1 MDNKELHDG
10 ITRMTLLVQILKE
23 LEKELDK
30 KEKVKE
36 KEKEKC
42 ELEQA
47 EQEEEPK
54 VQWMTFAE
62 ALAELQNR
70 ATNSYMI
77 RTDWVNKVVF
87 ISSTELDA
95 DAFYLA
101 QSYLDE
107 DGKIMGNYIRPYHVT
122 DADLFEWEWSV
133 VDEDYEA

>member
-1 MDNKELHDG
+1 MDNKELHEG

-36 KEKEKC
+36 KEKC
-42 ELEQA
+42 DPEQV

-87 ISSTELDA
+87 ISSTESNSDTL
-95 DAFYLA
+95 YLA

-107 DGKIMGNYIRPYHVT
+107 DGKIMENYIRPYHVT
-122 DADLFEWEWSV
+122 DDDLLEWEWSV

>member
-36 KEKEKC
+36 KEKC
-42 ELEQA
+42 NPEQV

-62 ALAELQNR
+62 ALTELQNR
-70 ATNSYMI
+70 ATDSYMI
-77 RTDWVNKVVF
+77 RTDWVNKVLF
-87 ISSTELDA
+87 IYPTESNSDA
-95 DAFYLA
+95 LYLA

-107 DGKIMGNYIRPYHVT
+107 DGKIMENYIRPYHIT

-133 VDEDYEA
+133 VDEDSEA

>member
-1 MDNKELHDG
+1 MDNKELHEG

-36 KEKEKC
+36 KEKC
-42 ELEQA
+42 DPEQV

-87 ISSTELDA
+87 ISSTESNSDTL
-95 DAFYLA
+95 YLA

-107 DGKIMGNYIRPYHVT
+107 DGKIMENYIRPYHVT
-122 DADLFEWEWSV
+122 DDDLLEWEWSV
-133 VDEDYEA
+133 VNEDCEA

>member
-1 MDNKELHDG
+1 MDNKKLHDG
-10 ITRMTLLVQILKE
+10 ITRMTLLWQILKE
-23 LEKELDK
+23 LEKDLDK

-36 KEKEKC
+36 KEKC
-42 ELEQA
+42 DPEQA

-54 VQWMTFAE
+54 AQWMTFAE

-77 RTDWVNKVVF
+77 RTDWNSKVLF
-87 ISSTELDA
+87 ISSSESDA
-95 DAFYLA
+95 LYLA

>member
-36 KEKEKC
+36 KEKC
-42 ELEQA
+42 NPEQV

-62 ALAELQNR
+62 AFAELQNR

-77 RTDWVNKVVF
+77 RTDWVNKVLF
-87 ISSTELDA
+87 ISSTESNSDTL
-95 DAFYLA
+95 YLA

-107 DGKIMGNYIRPYHVT
+107 DGKIMENYIRPYHVT
-122 DADLFEWEWSV
+122 DTDLLEWEWSV

>member
-36 KEKEKC
+36 KEKC
-42 ELEQA
+42 NHEQV

-77 RTDWVNKVVF
+77 RTDWVNKVLF
-87 ISSTELDA
+87 ISSTESNSDTL
-95 DAFYLA
+95 YLA

-107 DGKIMGNYIRPYHVT
+107 DGKIMENYIRPYHVT
-122 DADLFEWEWSV
+122 DTDLFEWEWSV

>member
-1 MDNKELHDG
+1 MDNKELHEG

-23 LEKELDK
+23 LEKDLDK

-36 KEKEKC
+36 KEKC
-42 ELEQA
+42 DPEQV
-47 EQEEEPK
+47 EHEEEPK

-62 ALAELQNR
+62 ALAELQNY

-77 RTDWVNKVVF
+77 RKDWVNKVVF
-87 ISSTELDA
+87 ISSTES

-107 DGKIMGNYIRPYHVT
+107 DGKIMGNYIRPYHVI

>member
-1 MDNKELHDG
+1 MDNKELHEG

-36 KEKEKC
+36 KEKC
-42 ELEQA
+42 DPEQV

-87 ISSTELDA
+87 ISSTESNSDTL
-95 DAFYLA
+95 YLA

-107 DGKIMGNYIRPYHVT
+107 DGKIMENYIRPYHVT
-122 DADLFEWEWSV
+122 DADLLEWEWSV
-133 VDEDYEA
+133 VNEDCEA

>member
-1 MDNKELHDG
+1 MDNKELHEG

-36 KEKEKC
+36 KEKC
-42 ELEQA
+42 DPEQV

-87 ISSTELDA
+87 ISSTESNSDTL
-95 DAFYLA
+95 YLA

-107 DGKIMGNYIRPYHVT
+107 DGKIMENYIRPYHVT
-122 DADLFEWEWSV
+122 DADLLEWEWSV

>member
-1 MDNKELHDG
+1 MDNKELHNG

-36 KEKEKC
+36 KEKC
-42 ELEQA
+42 NHEQV

-77 RTDWVNKVVF
+77 RTDWVNKVLF
-87 ISSTELDA
+87 ISSTESNSDTL
-95 DAFYLA
+95 YLA

-107 DGKIMGNYIRPYHVT
+107 DGKIMENYIRPYHVT
-122 DADLFEWEWSV
+122 DTDLFEWEWSV

>member
-1 MDNKELHDG
+1 MDNKELHEG

-36 KEKEKC
+36 KEKC
-42 ELEQA
+42 DPEQV

-87 ISSTELDA
+87 ISSTESNSDTL
-95 DAFYLA
+95 YLA

-107 DGKIMGNYIRPYHVT
+107 DGKIMENYIRPYHVT
-122 DADLFEWEWSV
+122 DADLLEWEWSV
-133 VDEDYEA
+133 VNEDYEA

>member
-36 KEKEKC
+36 KEKC
-42 ELEQA
+42 NPEQV

-62 ALAELQNR
+62 AFAELQNR

-77 RTDWVNKVVF
+77 RTDWVNKVLF
-87 ISSTELDA
+87 ISSTESNSDTL
-95 DAFYLA
+95 YLA

-107 DGKIMGNYIRPYHVT
+107 DGKIMENYIRPYHVT
-122 DADLFEWEWSV
+122 DTDLFEWEWSV

>member
-36 KEKEKC
+36 KEKC
-42 ELEQA
+42 NPEQVK
-47 EQEEEPK
+47 QEEEPK

-62 ALAELQNR
+62 AFAELQNR

-77 RTDWVNKVVF
+77 RTDWVNKVLF
-87 ISSTELDA
+87 ISSTESNSDTL
-95 DAFYLA
+95 YLA

-107 DGKIMGNYIRPYHVT
+107 DGKIMENYIRPYHVT
-122 DADLFEWEWSV
+122 DTDLFEWEWAV

>member
-36 KEKEKC
+36 KEKC
-42 ELEQA
+42 NPEQV

-77 RTDWVNKVVF
+77 RTDWVNKVLF
-87 ISSTELDA
+87 ISSTESNSDT
-95 DAFYLA
+95 FYLA

-107 DGKIMGNYIRPYHVT
+107 DGKIMENYIRPYHVT
-122 DADLFEWEWSV
+122 DTDLFEWEWSV

>member
-1 MDNKELHDG
+1 MDNKELHEG

-36 KEKEKC
+36 KEKC
-42 ELEQA
+42 DPEQV

-77 RTDWVNKVVF
+77 RTDWVNKMVF
-87 ISSTELDA
+87 ISSTESNSDTL
-95 DAFYLA
+95 YLA

-107 DGKIMGNYIRPYHVT
+107 DGKIMENYIRPYHVT
-122 DADLFEWEWSV
+122 DADLLEWEWSV
-133 VDEDYEA
+133 VNEDCEA

>member
-1 MDNKELHDG
+1 MDNKELHEG

-36 KEKEKC
+36 KEKC
-42 ELEQA
+42 DPDQV

-87 ISSTELDA
+87 ISSTESNSDTL
-95 DAFYLA
+95 YLA

-122 DADLFEWEWSV
+122 DADLLEWEWSV
-133 VDEDYEA
+133 VDEDCEA